1 MTKQITDD
9 LAQALWE
16 TLLLHSTKGRL
27 RYGDITAIA
36 CEFGLTTKAVTR
48 VWKKGIRSMGDR
60 VAAVVKAGWSR
71 RGRKKSQTRPRT
83 TEDLIE
89 EVEYAFHET
98 SADTLTKTFLTLQSV
113 MLEIMKYGGSNTYK
127 IPHIHKD
134 KLRNAGKLPITLP
147 CDVQVYWSAR
157 AAIMGHFL
165 APNNQDASDLDV
177 FLY

>member
-71 RGRKKSQTRPRT
+71 RGRKK
-83 TEDLIE
+83 
-89 EVEYAFHET
+89 
-98 SADTLTKTFLTLQSV
+98 
-113 MLEIMKYGGSNTYK
+113 
-127 IPHIHKD
+127 
-134 KLRNAGKLPITLP
+134 
-147 CDVQVYWSAR
+147 
-157 AAIMGHFL
+157 
-165 APNNQDASDLDV
+165 
-177 FLY
+177 

>member
-71 RGRKKSQTRPRT
+71 RGRKKRLPHQPASSQAFSRCSRRLGLEPPR
-83 TEDLIE
+83 I
-89 EVEYAFHET
+89 
-98 SADTLTKTFLTLQSV
+98 SSR
-113 MLEIMKYGGSNTYK
+113 S
-127 IPHIHKD
+127 
-134 KLRNAGKLPITLP
+134 R
-147 CDVQVYWSAR
+147 
-157 AAIMGHFL
+157 
-165 APNNQDASDLDV
+165 
-177 FLY
+177 

>member
-27 RYGDITAIA
+27 RYRDITAIA

-71 RGRKKSQTRPRT
+71 RGRKK
-83 TEDLIE
+83 
-89 EVEYAFHET
+89 V
-98 SADTLTKTFLTLQSV
+98 
-113 MLEIMKYGGSNTYK
+113 
-127 IPHIHKD
+127 
-134 KLRNAGKLPITLP
+134 
-147 CDVQVYWSAR
+147 
-157 AAIMGHFL
+157 
-165 APNNQDASDLDV
+165 
-177 FLY
+177 